1 MCKSLQCSQAPPAVL
16 QSQDCFVRT
25 FAETTPPKIEETID
39 ADIAVYLNSL
49 QPPTHT
55 RAHLVYGAHLVR
67 LILSTLGLLPV
78 RVYIYS
84 ANQSQLREIP

>member
-1 MCKSLQCSQAPPAVL
+1 MQKSAVFSSAAGSFTKSRLFCSNI
-16 QSQDCFVRT
+16 RWNG
-25 FAETTPPKIEETID
+25 PPKIEETID
-39 ADIAVYLNSL
+39 ADFAVYLNSL
-49 QPPTHT
+49 QPPRWET
-55 RAHLVYGAHLVR
+55 HLVYGAHLVR